1 MKKPE
6 LLHMTPEGSTIHS
19 YELEGGSTTFQ
30 RFLGCVGG
38 SCEFFDTKE
47 EATRYVYQIL
57 K

>member
-1 MKKPE
+1 
-6 LLHMTPEGSTIHS
+6 MTPEGSTIHS